1 MVINS
6 DFGGN
11 LDPEKKYPRSDT
23 VDEAMPEISRFNA
36 QVIKKVDEKLFT
48 ERFMDL
54 LMIEGG
60 KEA

>member
-23 VDEAMPEISRFNA
+23 VDFQRGEIEWDKGN
-36 QVIKKVDEKLFT
+36 LYFT
-48 ERFMDL
+48 QWDYDFK
-54 LMIEGG
+54 IEYLD
-60 KEA
+60 